1 MNKLVS
7 NLESGMLKIH
17 LTEALKIAFGSALA
31 VVICTLLNL
40 PHPYSAGT
48 ITLLTLMGS
57 TRKQTLS
64 LIGKRYVSFGFAI
77 FLCWLIFP
85 HVKSIY
91 LAYGLY
97 LLGIVFILWTIG
109 WKDTLSVNA
118 VIGTAFILDQTFS
131 FEHILIELL
140 ILTIGIVIAF
150 LLNLYQPDHEIKNL
164 VYEQIFKVEYEIM
177 VTFSELSGVL
187 KGTKKIEASAKTIQ
201 KMLDDMKKAVELIQQ
216 YYQNRISSG
225 HRWILNYLELGFA
238 QYSLI
243 HVLTTQLDLQPVCTK
258 CLGGVIDHI
267 EETALT
273 VIDAIEPKEW
283 LEKNRLVIEQVELN
297 EHHALDTISQ
307 AVLLMT
313 LYNLREFV
321 QLRLN
326 FLNRL
331 TTKKE
336 QEEFYRRHHH
346 YQGEYANK
354 LIQLQQDYAS
364 RMATDVELE
373 NCL

>member
-1 MNKLVS
+1 MNKIVS

-31 VVICTLLNL
+31 VVICTLLHL

-64 LIGKRYVSFGFAI
+64 LMGKRYVSFGFAI

-85 HVKSIY
+85 HVKDIY
-91 LAYGLY
+91 IAYGLY

-150 LLNLYQPDHEIKNL
+150 VLNLYQPDHAIENL

-177 VTFSELSGVL
+177 VAFSELTDVL
-187 KGTKKIEASAKTIQ
+187 KGTKKKEASAKTIQ
-201 KMLDDMKKAVELIQQ
+201 AMLDDMKKAVELIQQ

-243 HVLTTQLDLQPVCTK
+243 HVLTTQVDLQPICTK
-258 CLGGVIDHI
+258 CLGEVIDHI

-273 VIDAIEPKEW
+273 VIDVIEPKEW
-283 LEKNRLVIEQVELN
+283 LEKNRQVIEQVELN
-297 EHHALDTISQ
+297 EQHIMDTISQ

-321 QLRLN
+321 QLRQN
-326 FLNRL
+326 YLNRL
-331 TTKKE
+331 TTK
-336 QEEFYRRHHH
+336 QDQDEFYRRHHH
-346 YQGEYANK
+346 YRGTYANK
-354 LIQLQQDYAS
+354 LIQLQ
-364 RMATDVELE
+364 LE
-373 NCL
+373 YQNHVQ

>member
-7 NLESGMLKIH
+7 NLESGVLKIH

-140 ILTIGIVIAF
+140 ILTIGIAIAF
-150 LLNLYQPDHEIKNL
+150 LLNLYQPDLAIKNL

-177 VTFSELSGVL
+177 VDL
-187 KGTKKIEASAKTIQ
+187 
-201 KMLDDMKKAVELIQQ
+201 
-216 YYQNRISSG
+216 YRIIWCFK
-225 HRWILNYLELGFA
+225 RN
-238 QYSLI
+238 
-243 HVLTTQLDLQPVCTK
+243 
-258 CLGGVIDHI
+258 
-267 EETALT
+267 EE
-273 VIDAIEPKEW
+273 
-283 LEKNRLVIEQVELN
+283 N
-297 EHHALDTISQ
+297 
-307 AVLLMT
+307 
-313 LYNLREFV
+313 
-321 QLRLN
+321 
-326 FLNRL
+326 
-331 TTKKE
+331 
-336 QEEFYRRHHH
+336 
-346 YQGEYANK
+346 
-354 LIQLQQDYAS
+354 
-364 RMATDVELE
+364 
-373 NCL
+373 